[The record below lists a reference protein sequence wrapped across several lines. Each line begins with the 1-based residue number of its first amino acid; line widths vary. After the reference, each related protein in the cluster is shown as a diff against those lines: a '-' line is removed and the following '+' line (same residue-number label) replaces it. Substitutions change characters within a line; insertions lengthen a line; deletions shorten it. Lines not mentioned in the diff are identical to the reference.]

1 MSLSSLR
8 ESRPVRIPDPS
19 REPPSPA
26 TEGGAAAG
34 ESPPRRIGVATA
46 TLLVVASMVGT
57 GVFTTTGLLVR
68 DLGSPSAVL
77 VAWLV
82 GGLLA
87 LCGALSYSELAAAI
101 PRNGGEYSILSRV
114 FHPSVG
120 FVAGFISLV
129 VGFSAPLA
137 ASALAFGQYLS
148 ALGLGIDPHVAAVG
162 LVLALSALH
171 ALHVRMGTGLQ
182 NVLTAANVTLIV
194 GIIVAGL
201 WLGNS
206 SHIASESAVPLRQA
220 IFSPAFAIGLVFV
233 SFSYSGWNGAASLAG
248 ELRKPARTLPI
259 ALVAGTLCVV
269 VLFLGLNVVFLSAA
283 PHGELSGVVE
293 VGHVAAIRLFGPK
306 AGALLTGIIALALVS
321 SSSAM
326 TMSGPRVYQAMG
338 QNCPR
343 LGLLRYRTRGG
354 GPAVAVMLQALVALI
369 MVVTATFEVLLTYIG
384 FTLSLVA
391 GLTVLG
397 VLVHR
402 YREPN
407 LPRPYRAW
415 GYPATPLLFV
425 ALSAWMI
432 LHALAERPAVALAGI
447 GTVAAGIVLYLL
459 TGRSLA
465 APAEA
470 APSRVEALSEA
481 GSEPVT
487 RGARGG

>member
-1 MSLSSLR
+1 MSLG
-8 ESRPVRIPDPS
+8 
-19 REPPSPA
+19 PA
-26 TEGGAAAG
+26 SDL
-34 ESPPRRIGVATA
+34 SPPRRLGVATA

-87 LCGALSYSELAAAI
+87 LCGALSYSELSAAI
-101 PRNGGEYSILSRV
+101 PRNGGEYAILSRV

-129 VGFSAPLA
+129 VGFSAPVA
-137 ASALAFGQYLS
+137 ASALAFGQYVT
-148 ALGLGIDPHVAAVG
+148 ALVPGIDPRFAAVG
-162 LVLALSALH
+162 LVLGLSLLH
-171 ALHVRMGTGLQ
+171 ALHVRTGSRLQ
-182 NVLTAANVTLIV
+182 NVITAANVALIL
-194 GIIVAGL
+194 GIIVGGL
-201 WLGNS
+201 WLGRTG
-206 SHIASESAVPLRQA
+206 HIAAQSATPLRQA
-220 IFSPAFAIGLVFV
+220 LFSPAFAIGLVFV
-233 SFSYSGWNGAASLAG
+233 SFSYSGWNGAAYLAG
-248 ELRKPARTLPI
+248 EVRRPTRTLPI
-259 ALVAGTLCVV
+259 ALVAGTLLVT

-293 VGHVAAIRLFGPK
+293 VGHVAAIRLFGPN
-306 AGALLTGIIALALVS
+306 AGAWLSGVIALALVS

-326 TMSGPRVYQAMG
+326 MMSGPRVYQAMG

-343 LGLLRYRTRGG
+343 LGLLRYRTRSG
-354 GPAVAVMLQALVALI
+354 GPATAVGLQALVALA
-369 MVVTATFEVLLTYIG
+369 MVLTATFEVLLTYIG

-402 YREPN
+402 YREPH

-415 GYPATPLLFV
+415 GYPVTPLLFV

-432 LHALAERPAVALAGI
+432 LHAFVERPVVALAGL
-447 GTVAAGIVLYLL
+447 GTIAAGVVLYVLI
-459 TGRSLA
+459 GRPVPA
-465 APAEA
+465 ATEVRPKETEVSGE
-470 APSRVEALSEA
+470 PS
-481 GSEPVT
+481 SEPAV
-487 RGARGG
+487 RES

>member
-1 MSLSSLR
+1 MS
-8 ESRPVRIPDPS
+8 
-19 REPPSPA
+19 PSPA
-26 TEGGAAAG
+26 TDT
-34 ESPPRRIGVATA
+34 SSPRRLGVATA

-87 LCGALSYSELAAAI
+87 LCGALSYSELAASI

-114 FHPSVG
+114 YHPSVG

-129 VGFSAPLA
+129 VGFSAPIA
-137 ASALAFGQYLS
+137 ASALAFGQYFS
-148 ALGLGIDPHVAAVG
+148 ALVPGVNPHVAAVG
-162 LVLALSALH
+162 LVLGLSALH
-171 ALHVRMGTGLQ
+171 ALHVRMGSGLQ
-182 NVLTAANVTLIV
+182 NVLTAANVALIV
-194 GIIVAGL
+194 GIIVGGL
-201 WLGNS
+201 WLGNPG
-206 SHIASESAVPLRQA
+206 HLAPESATPLRQA
-220 IFSPAFAIGLVFV
+220 LFSPAFAIGLVFV
-233 SFSYSGWNGAASLAG
+233 SFSYSGWNGAAYLAG

-259 ALVAGTLCVV
+259 ALGAGTLLVIL
-269 VLFLGLNVVFLSAA
+269 LFLGLNVVFLSAA

-293 VGHVAAIRLFGPK
+293 VGHVAAMRLFGPK
-306 AGALLTGIIALALVS
+306 AGTLLSGVIALALVS

-338 QNCPR
+338 QHFPR
-343 LGLLRYRTRGG
+343 LGLLRYRTRRG
-354 GPAVAVMLQALVALI
+354 GPAMAVGLQALVALV

-397 VLVHR
+397 VLVYRH
-402 YREPN
+402 REP
-407 LPRPYRAW
+407 LAPRPYRAW

-432 LHALAERPAVALAGI
+432 VHALIERPVVALAGL
-447 GTVAAGIVLYLL
+447 GTVAAGAVLYLL
-459 TGRSLA
+459 IGRRAPDPDASA
-465 APAEA
+465 AVQAERLGDSMRE
-470 APSRVEALSEA
+470 PS
-481 GSEPVT
+481 SEPAVPN
-487 RGARGG
+487 G